1 MSLLDLI
8 RVRRSGGVATLTV
21 ATSATHEAHK
31 AVKLSIHPPTVATV
45 ATVTVANPP
54 QPKVGAHDRKCPMG
68 ALLVLQRLHGEHRAR
83 LIDRPGAIARVRLD
97 HWRDAQ
103 KATFGVIVDIARDL
117 HEQGVIVLEHSYAR
131 PTGAHPHACQ
141 CPTNH
146 MRTKP

>member
-1 MSLLDLI
+1 
-8 RVRRSGGVATLTV
+8 
-21 ATSATHEAHK
+21 
-31 AVKLSIHPPTVATV
+31 
-45 ATVTVANPP
+45 
-54 QPKVGAHDRKCPMG
+54 MG

-103 KATFGVIVDIARDL
+103 KVTFGVIVGIARAL
-117 HEQGVIVLEHSYAR
+117 HEQGAIVLENAYVR
-131 PTGAHPHACQ
+131 PTVTRSPACQ